1 MEKMTFTPNGTAR
14 QRFIHLDKPGREFI
28 MKAFK
33 VGPKTVANALYFSK
47 EKGFSDTSERIR
59 RLALERGG
67 VVMNVVPE
75 CETIFEAN
83 GVMRQTFQN
92 GALVEADKNT
102 GEVDV
107 WFKGEKVRHEENV
120 LLTLL
125 DEIQLWAA
133 ELK

>member
-1 MEKMTFTPNGTAR
+1 
-14 QRFIHLDKPGREFI
+14 

-47 EKGFSDTSERIR
+47 ERGFSDTSERIR
-59 RLALERGG
+59 KLALERGG

-75 CETIFEAN
+75 CETIFDHKGN
-83 GVMRQTFQN
+83 MYQYFPN
-92 GALVEADKNT
+92 GASIKADKKA